1 MAIER
6 DHINQSDDT
15 EEISK
20 KDLLTNTGISYGQFY
35 RWKRMGLIPEE
46 WFRRRS
52 AFTGQE
58 TYLPRRRVLERITQ
72 IQTLRER
79 YSLEEIV
86 ELLSPDMARRRYSRE
101 DVAGMA
107 WISPASVALFPGDV
121 TIGYTFN
128 DLLCLLII
136 EQLRKAPDITRE
148 QLQLVVNTLLA
159 RLAEMDEGCTE
170 RRLSLLAK
178 DSIYLVILHCGN
190 CLADQATHICITL
203 DIDRLIDEMKVHL
216 RTKEE

>member
-15 EEISK
+15 DEISK
-20 KDLLTNTGISYGQFY
+20 KDLLSNTGISYGQFY
-35 RWKRMGLIPEE
+35 RWKRMGLIPED

-58 TYLPRRRVLERITQ
+58 TYLPRQRVLERITQ

-86 ELLSPDMARRRYSRE
+86 EMLSPDIARRRYSRD
-101 DVAGMA
+101 DVAEMA
-107 WISPASVALFPGDV
+107 WITTASLTLFPADD

-136 EQLRKAPDITRE
+136 EQLRKATGITRE
-148 QLQLVVNTLLA
+148 QIQLVVITLLA
-159 RLAEMDEGCTE
+159 RLSEMDDGCTE
-170 RRLSLLAK
+170 RRLSLLTK
-178 DSIYLVILHCGN
+178 DNVFFIILHCGN
-190 CLADQATHICITL
+190 CLVDQATHICITL